1 MTVSDCVKEE
11 GEKKILGTSI
21 FFFFCFSVAGKKIQQ
36 KIMKVISTFA

>member
-11 GEKKILGTSI
+11 GEKKILGTNI
-21 FFFFCFSVAGKKIQQ
+21 FFCFSVAGKKIQQ